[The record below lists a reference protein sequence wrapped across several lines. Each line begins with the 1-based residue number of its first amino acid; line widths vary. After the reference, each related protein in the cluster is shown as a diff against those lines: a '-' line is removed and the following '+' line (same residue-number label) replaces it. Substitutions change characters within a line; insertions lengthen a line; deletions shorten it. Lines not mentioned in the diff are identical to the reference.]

1 MRDYL
6 LLVNWMDGWMEM
18 DSFEYFHYMIFPKHM
33 VFLNKQY
40 HRCDDF
46 CRDFSSIYSMAWI
59 LSWCYKWFEH

>member
-1 MRDYL
+1 
-6 LLVNWMDGWMEM
+6 MEM

-46 CRDFSSIYSMAWI
+46 LQRFQLDLFDGMDLI
-59 LSWCYKWFEH
+59 LVL